1 MQDKVLIAACV
12 ALTVGVLVL
21 CIQVLRTAFKV
32 RRLEALFFHLYHKE
46 LAKEFGDD
54 EGSD

>member
-54 EGSD
+54 ESTD